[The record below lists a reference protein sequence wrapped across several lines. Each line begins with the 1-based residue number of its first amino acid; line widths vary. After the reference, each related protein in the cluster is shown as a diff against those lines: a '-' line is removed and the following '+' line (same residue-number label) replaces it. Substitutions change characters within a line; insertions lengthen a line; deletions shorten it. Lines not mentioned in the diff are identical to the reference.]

1 MDDKAAAPW
10 SVLEAPRPILSVW
23 WPVAAWVVVNFIFST
38 SYFSASQTASVIKPI
53 LRFLFPHADPPTID
67 TLHALIRKLAHFA
80 QYAVLFWLLAR
91 KPMRG
96 RPALALLVCVMFA
109 LMDEGH
115 QMFVPSRTASLLDVG
130 LDFSGALF
138 ANFVRAGIAAIS

>member
-1 MDDKAAAPW
+1 MKAKAASPGG
-10 SVLEAPRPILSVW
+10 VLEAPRRILSVW
-23 WPVAAWVVVNFIFST
+23 WPVAAWAVVNFSFST
-38 SYFSASQTASVIKPI
+38 SYFSATATASVIKPI
-53 LRFLFPHADPPTID
+53 LRLFFPNADPLTID
-67 TLHALIRKLAHFA
+67 TLHALIRKLAHFT

-138 ANFVRAGIAAIS
+138 ANFVRDGIAAIS